1 MFRSIRWTLQIW
13 HAAILAMVLV
23 AFGSVMF
30 YYLPIMEYRRIDDES
45 DADRLPRPH
54 QPPPGRNAHRRPARF
69 ARAHDQRFPEPG
81 KRAQFQKPGRCTTGV
96 RAAPEGL
103 SARGSGRRARTGRGG
118 SREGADDKKTPSR
131 EAENEPGRASTVV
144 PASRRTSPTA
154 ALSVRLQGDIFREGQ
169 GRRPSKIELPED
181 LKPLFDEEG
190 DNPYFYIVWHS
201 DGDVVLKSK
210 FAPEISL
217 PEVPAVRREN
227 GRQEPG
233 GRPEPIVRQQGE
245 YREVVRQ
252 WFGGHNIL
260 VGRSIASDVAS
271 LHEKEGMVALVG
283 IAVLAAGL
291 LGGHFFARRVI
302 RPIEEI
308 SATAADISLSNL
320 SRRIDVTGTETELTG
335 LARTLNQMFDRIES
349 AFSQQV
355 RFTADASHELR
366 TPVAVILSHAEL
378 ALDKPRPVEELRE
391 TIETCR
397 RSALR
402 MRSLIES
409 LLTLARFDSGEVK
422 LESRSFDLM
431 RTVGDGIALVRP
443 LADKRRITFQINL
456 SPATATGDPDRIAQV
471 ITNLLTNAIR
481 YNHDQGMVTV
491 TLQSLPA
498 ETVLTVSDTGI
509 GIPPEHLAHIFE
521 RFYRVDNARSR
532 KDGGVGLGLAI
543 CKSIVTAHG
552 GQISVSSHL
561 NRGTKFEV
569 RLPKAGGRPLPTGDD
584 VRREAEDRRT
594 DVLTAVH

>member
-30 YYLPIMEYRRIDDES
+30 YYLPIMEYRRIDDELRS
-45 DADRLPRPH
+45 VAFRVRSSL
-54 QPPPGRNAHRRPARF
+54 RPAGMPNGARPGSREPMTNDMQNLANALNSNNLAVAQQAF
-69 ARAHDQRFPEPG
+69 AQL
-81 KRAQFQKPGRCTTGV
+81 QKDLPPAGV
-96 RAAPEGL
+96 
-103 SARGSGRRARTGRGG
+103 GRRGRIGRAG
-118 SREGADDKKTPSR
+118 AREGADDKKAPSR
-131 EAENEPGRASTVV
+131 EAENEPGRTATV
-144 PASRRTSPTA
+144 PSPGGAGTA
-154 ALSVRLQGDIFREGQ
+154 TTGNDRVIPGDFFRDGQ
-169 GRRPSKIELPED
+169 GRRPLKIELPDD
-181 LKPLFDEEG
+181 LKSLFDEEG

-201 DGDVVLKSK
+201 DGDVLLKSK
-210 FAPEISL
+210 FAPEIAL

-252 WFGGHNIL
+252 LFGGHNIL

-283 IAVLAAGL
+283 VAVLAAGL

-320 SRRIDVTGTETELTG
+320 SRRIDVIGTETELTG

-422 LESRSFDLM
+422 IESRSFDVM

-471 ITNLLTNAIR
+471 VTNLLTNAIR
-481 YNHDQGMVTV
+481 YNQDQGVVTV

-569 RLPKAGGRPLPTGDD
+569 RLPKAGGRPLIGDD
-584 VRREAEDRRT
+584 VRRESEDRRT

>member
-30 YYLPIMEYRRIDDES
+30 YYLPIMEYRRIDDELRS
-45 DADRLPRPH
+45 VAFRVRSSL
-54 QPPPGRNAHRRPARF
+54 RPAGMPNGARPGSREPMTNDMQNLANALNSNNLAVAQQAF
-69 ARAHDQRFPEPG
+69 AQL
-81 KRAQFQKPGRCTTGV
+81 QKDLPPAGV
-96 RAAPEGL
+96 
-103 SARGSGRRARTGRGG
+103 GRRGRIGRAG
-118 SREGADDKKTPSR
+118 AREGADDKKAPSR
-131 EAENEPGRASTVV
+131 EAENEPGRAATV
-144 PASRRTSPTA
+144 PSPGGAGTA
-154 ALSVRLQGDIFREGQ
+154 TTGNDRVIPGDFFRDGQ
-169 GRRPSKIELPED
+169 GRRPLKIELPDD
-181 LKPLFDEEG
+181 LKSLFDEEG

-201 DGDVVLKSK
+201 DGDVLLKSK
-210 FAPEISL
+210 FAPEIAL

-252 WFGGHNIL
+252 LFGGHNIL

-283 IAVLAAGL
+283 VAVLAAGL

-320 SRRIDVTGTETELTG
+320 SRRIDVIGTETELTG

-422 LESRSFDLM
+422 IESRSFDVM

-471 ITNLLTNAIR
+471 VTNLLTNAIR
-481 YNHDQGMVTV
+481 YNQDQGVVTV

-569 RLPKAGGRPLPTGDD
+569 RLPKAGGRPLIGDD
-584 VRREAEDRRT
+584 VRRESEDRRT

>member
-30 YYLPIMEYRRIDDES
+30 YYLPIMEYRRIDDELRS
-45 DADRLPRPH
+45 VAFRVRSSL
-54 QPPPGRNAHRRPARF
+54 RPAGMPNGARPGSREPMTNDMQNLANALNSNNLAVAQQAF
-69 ARAHDQRFPEPG
+69 AQL
-81 KRAQFQKPGRCTTGV
+81 QKDLPPAGV
-96 RAAPEGL
+96 
-103 SARGSGRRARTGRGG
+103 GRRGRIGRAG
-118 SREGADDKKTPSR
+118 AREGADDKKAPSR
-131 EAENEPGRASTVV
+131 EAENEPGRTATV
-144 PASRRTSPTA
+144 PSPGGAGTA
-154 ALSVRLQGDIFREGQ
+154 TTGNDRVIPGDFFRDGQ
-169 GRRPSKIELPED
+169 GRRPLKIELPDD
-181 LKPLFDEEG
+181 LKSLFDEEG

-201 DGDVVLKSK
+201 DGDVLLKSK
-210 FAPEISL
+210 FAPEIAL

-252 WFGGHNIL
+252 LFGGHNIL

-283 IAVLAAGL
+283 VAVLAAGL

-320 SRRIDVTGTETELTG
+320 SRRIDVIGTETELTG

-378 ALDKPRPVEELRE
+378 ALDKPRPFEELRE

-422 LESRSFDLM
+422 IESRSFDVM

-471 ITNLLTNAIR
+471 VTNLLTNAIR
-481 YNHDQGMVTV
+481 YNQDQGVVTV

-569 RLPKAGGRPLPTGDD
+569 RLPKAGGRPLIGDD
-584 VRREAEDRRT
+584 VRRESEDRRT